1 MLCTDLCS
9 MAMELLAQIVDL
21 TVCIIVVSSNN
32 GLIMKYFIINFD
44 VGKVKERLL
53 QRTFE
58 LFLFKVLIRDIF
70 KKRFS
75 YFTNFF
81 YPIKCRF
88 TNRIKSL

>member
-1 MLCTDLCS
+1 MILFKLLYSCCYVAQFDEKKIKKEGSLQLLCTDLCS

-53 QRTFE
+53 QRT
-58 LFLFKVLIRDIF
+58 LNCLNTG
-70 KKRFS
+70 
-75 YFTNFF
+75 YF
-81 YPIKCRF
+81 
-88 TNRIKSL
+88 

>member
-1 MLCTDLCS
+1 

-53 QRTFE
+53 QRT
-58 LFLFKVLIRDIF
+58 L
-70 KKRFS
+70 
-75 YFTNFF
+75 NFF
-81 YPIKCRF
+81 VQ
-88 TNRIKSL
+88 SLNTGYF

>member
-1 MLCTDLCS
+1 

-53 QRTFE
+53 QPTFE
-58 LFLFKVLIRDIF
+58 LFLFQSLNTGYFKEKV
-70 KKRFS
+70 
-75 YFTNFF
+75 
-81 YPIKCRF
+81 
-88 TNRIKSL
+88 